1 MIIAKYF
8 TDLTNIGHFILR
20 MRFNKTLLYNIYV
33 KFIFCFTIN
42 TLTASLDQDC
52 ETKRNGSKCQQLS
65 GQVNNFSNTFS
76 LFQFE
81 TKTTF
86 YKQCWSY
93 LGIWFPFKNFF
104 LEKLDYKKTVTEKR
118 T

>member
-20 MRFNKTLLYNIYV
+20 MRFDKTLLYNIYV

-86 YKQCWSY
+86 YK
-93 LGIWFPFKNFF
+93 LGSLQYINTNTSIFSCHTK
-104 LEKLDYKKTVTEKR
+104 EKLLCH
-118 T
+118 